1 MGYFYP
7 YVGSFPLSLAG
18 YMDSPDSPAAAGA
31 LDRCAVV
38 QTCRILLRP
47 VASLL
52 LKCGMTWR
60 EFSAVSKS
68 VFVAVASQDYGL
80 NGRPT
85 NVSRVSILTGVSR
98 KEIARVR
105 SLLEQESDPLP
116 NKTTDATRLLS
127 GWHQDPDFLTPT
139 GEPRV
144 LPAEGEG
151 ASFATLSRRYGGDV
165 PVTSMRKE
173 LERAGA
179 ITALPDGTLRAE
191 RRYFMP
197 KRFDPQWILNAGSML
212 SDLGAGITH
221 NLDAGAVPLS
231 SGSDSPARRFIG
243 RATNDSVDVAAM
255 PEFEAFVEKNG
266 QEFLERVDKWLT
278 EHEAK
283 PTAGGA
289 RKRARLGLGVFLIAG
304 D

>member
-1 MGYFYP
+1 MN
-7 YVGSFPLSLAG
+7 
-18 YMDSPDSPAAAGA
+18 SPAAGA
-31 LDRCAVV
+31 VDRGAVI
-38 QTCRILLRP
+38 QTCQVLLRP
-47 VASLL
+47 IASLL

-60 EFSAVSKS
+60 EFAEVSKG

-105 SLLEQESDPLP
+105 ALLEQQSAPLP

-127 GWHQDPDFLTPT
+127 GWHQDPGFVTAS

-151 ASFATLSRRYGGDV
+151 ASFATLWRRYGGDV

-179 ITALPDGTLRAE
+179 ITTLPDGTLRAE

-197 KRFDPQWILNAGSML
+197 RSFDPQWILNAGSML
-212 SDLGAGITH
+212 HDLGTSITH
-221 NLDAGAVPLS
+221 NLDTAAAE
-231 SGSDSPARRFIG
+231 PARRFIG
-243 RATNDSVDVAAM
+243 RATSDSVDVAAM
-255 PEFEAFVEKNG
+255 PEFEAFVEQRG
-266 QEFLERVDKWLT
+266 QEFLETVDKWLT
-278 EHEAK
+278 EHEAR
-283 PTAGGA
+283 PATGGA
-289 RKRARLGLGVFLIAG
+289 RKRVRLGLGVFLIAG
-304 D
+304 E

>member
-1 MGYFYP
+1 
-7 YVGSFPLSLAG
+7 
-18 YMDSPDSPAAAGA
+18 MDMPATTTEPSG
-31 LDRCAVV
+31 LDRCVVV
-38 QTCRILLRP
+38 QTCRVLLRP
-47 VASLL
+47 IASLL

-60 EFSAVSKS
+60 EFAEVSKS

-98 KEIARVR
+98 KEVARVR
-105 SLLEQESDPLP
+105 ALLEQESDPPP

-127 GWHQDPDFLTPT
+127 GWHQDPEFLTPA

-151 ASFATLSRRYGGDV
+151 ASFATLWRRYGGDV

-179 ITALPDGTLRAE
+179 ITVLPDGTLRVE

-197 KRFDPQWILNAGSML
+197 RRFDPQWILNAGSML
-212 SDLGAGITH
+212 RDLGAGITH
-221 NLDAGAVPLS
+221 NLDVGTEPSSPGGAP
-231 SGSDSPARRFIG
+231 PPRRFIG
-243 RATNDSVDVAAM
+243 RATSDSVDVAAL
-255 PEFEAFVEKNG
+255 PEFEAFVERNG
-266 QEFLERVDKWLT
+266 QEFLERIDKWLT
-278 EHEAK
+278 EHEAR
-283 PTAGGA
+283 PAPGAA
-289 RKRARLGLGVFLIAG
+289 RKRMRLGLGVFLIAG

>member
-1 MGYFYP
+1 
-7 YVGSFPLSLAG
+7 
-18 YMDSPDSPAAAGA
+18 MDMPATTTEPSG
-31 LDRCAVV
+31 LDRGAVV
-38 QTCRILLRP
+38 QTCRVLLRP
-47 VASLL
+47 IASLL

-60 EFSAVSKS
+60 EFAEVSKS
-68 VFVAVASQDYGL
+68 VFVAVASQDFGL

-105 SLLEQESDPLP
+105 AVLEQESDPPP

-127 GWHQDPDFLTPT
+127 GWHQDPDFLTPA

-144 LPAEGEG
+144 LPADGEG
-151 ASFATLSRRYGGDV
+151 ASFAALWRRYGGDV

-179 ITALPDGTLRAE
+179 ITTLPDGSLRVE

-197 KRFDPQWILNAGSML
+197 RRFDPEWIMNAGSML
-212 SDLGAGITH
+212 RDLGAGITH
-221 NLDAGAVPLS
+221 NLDAG
-231 SGSDSPARRFIG
+231 SGSRSAGGEPPHRRFIG
-243 RATNDSVDVAAM
+243 RATSDSVDVAAL

-266 QEFLERVDKWLT
+266 QEFLERVDNWLT
-278 EHEAK
+278 EHA
-283 PTAGGA
+283 AGPAPGAA
-289 RKRARLGLGVFLIAG
+289 RKRMRLGLGVFLISG
-304 D
+304 E

>member
-1 MGYFYP
+1 
-7 YVGSFPLSLAG
+7 
-18 YMDSPDSPAAAGA
+18 MDSPASPAASGP
-31 LDRCAVV
+31 LDRRAVV
-38 QTCRILLRP
+38 QTCRVLLRP
-47 VASLL
+47 IASLL

-60 EFSAVSKS
+60 EFAEVSKS
-68 VFVAVASQDYGL
+68 VFVAVASQDFGL

-127 GWHQDPDFLTPT
+127 GWHQDPEFLTPA
-139 GEPRV
+139 GEPCV
-144 LPAEGEG
+144 LPSEGEG
-151 ASFATLSRRYGGDV
+151 ASFATLWRRYGGDV

-179 ITALPDGTLRAE
+179 ITILPDGTLRAE

-197 KRFDPQWILNAGSML
+197 RRFDPQWILNAGSML
-212 SDLGAGITH
+212 RDLGSGIAH
-221 NLDAGAVPLS
+221 NLDVGTEPIPPGSSLS
-231 SGSDSPARRFIG
+231 SRRFLG
-243 RATNDSVDVAAM
+243 RATSDGVDPAAL
-255 PEFEAFVEKNG
+255 PEFEAFVEQNG

-278 EHEAK
+278 EHEAR
-283 PTAGGA
+283 PAPGAA
-289 RKRARLGLGVFLIAG
+289 RKRMRLGLGVFLIA
-304 D
+304 DE

>member
-1 MGYFYP
+1 
-7 YVGSFPLSLAG
+7 
-18 YMDSPDSPAAAGA
+18 MDMPASTSEPSG
-31 LDRCAVV
+31 LDRCVVV
-38 QTCRILLRP
+38 QTCRVLLRP
-47 VASLL
+47 IASLL

-60 EFSAVSKS
+60 EFAEVSKG
-68 VFVAVASQDYGL
+68 VFVGVASQDYGL

-105 SLLEQESDPLP
+105 ALLEKESDPLP

-127 GWHQDPDFLTPT
+127 GWHQDPDFLTGT

-151 ASFATLSRRYGGDV
+151 ASFATLWRRYGGDV

-179 ITALPDGTLRAE
+179 ITTLPDGTLRAE

-197 KRFDPQWILNAGSML
+197 RRFDPQWIQNAGSML
-212 SDLGAGITH
+212 RDLGAGITH
-221 NLDAGAVPLS
+221 NLDAGNEP
-231 SGSDSPARRFIG
+231 GSPGRSPPQRRFIG
-243 RATNDSVDVAAM
+243 RATSDSVDPAAL

-266 QEFLERVDKWLT
+266 QEFLERIDKWLT
-278 EHEAK
+278 EHEAR
-283 PTAGGA
+283 PAPGA
-289 RKRARLGLGVFLIAG
+289 AQKRMRLGLGVFLIAG
-304 D
+304 E